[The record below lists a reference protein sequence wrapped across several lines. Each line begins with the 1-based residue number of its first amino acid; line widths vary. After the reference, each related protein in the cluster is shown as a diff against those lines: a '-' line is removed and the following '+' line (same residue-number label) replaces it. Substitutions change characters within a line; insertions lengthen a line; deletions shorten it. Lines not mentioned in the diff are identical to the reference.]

1 MTEVSDTPIR
11 HTDTV
16 ELRMDARPENL
27 ALARLALGGV
37 AAHTLLADE
46 VVADL
51 KLAVTEAC
59 TNAIEH
65 AYAGDSGANEIV
77 VRFALGDDT
86 LSVEVQDWGAGFD
99 GDVEPPRDEELEELR
114 DHAGVGLML
123 IRSLTDE
130 LTIESGGAGSTISF
144 SKRLT
149 PPE

>member
-1 MTEVSDTPIR
+1 MTETFDMRAP
-11 HTDTV
+11 HTETV

-27 ALARLALGGV
+27 VLARLALGGV
-37 AAHTLLADE
+37 AARTPLGDD

-65 AYAGDSGANEIV
+65 AYAGDPASNEIV
-77 VRFALGDDT
+77 VRFALDDGA
-86 LSVEVQDWGAGFD
+86 LSVEVQDWGVGFD
-99 GDVEPPRDEELEELR
+99 TDVEPPRDEELEELR

-130 LTIESGGAGSTISF
+130 LSIESGGAGSTISF

>member
-1 MTEVSDTPIR
+1 MTESFGAQVPQAE
-11 HTDTV
+11 TV

-27 ALARLALGGV
+27 VLARLALGGV
-37 AAHTLLADE
+37 AARTPLADD

-65 AYAGDSGANEIV
+65 AYAGNPGANEIV
-77 VRFALGDDT
+77 VRFALDDDAFA
-86 LSVEVQDWGAGFD
+86 VEVQDWGVGFD
-99 GDVEPPRDEELEELR
+99 TEIEPPRDEELR
-114 DHAGVGLML
+114 DRAGVGLML

-144 SKRLT
+144 AKRLR
-149 PPE
+149 PPG

>member
-1 MTEVSDTPIR
+1 MTEVNGSNAMQIP
-11 HTDTV
+11 HADTV

-27 ALARLALGGV
+27 VLARLALAGV
-37 AAHTLLADE
+37 AARTRLPED

-65 AYAGDSGANEIV
+65 AYAGDPDDNEIL
-77 VRFALGDDT
+77 VRFELGDDA
-86 LSVEVQDWGAGFD
+86 LSVDVQDWGVGFD
-99 GDVEPPRDEELEELR
+99 EESVPPPTAELR

-130 LTIESGGAGSTISF
+130 LTIESGGTGSIVSF
-144 SKRLT
+144 AKRFS
-149 PPE
+149 PPA

>member
-1 MTEVSDTPIR
+1 VIGQTVDARIPDR
-11 HTDTV
+11 HADTV

-27 ALARLALGGV
+27 VLARLALGGV
-37 AAHTLLADE
+37 AARTPLRDD
-46 VVADL
+46 VVSDL

-65 AYAGDSGANEIV
+65 AYAGDPGSNEIV
-77 VRFALGDDT
+77 VRFALDDGVF
-86 LSVEVQDWGAGFD
+86 SVEVQDWGTGFD
-99 GDVEPPRDEELEELR
+99 TEVEPPRDEELR

-130 LTIESGGAGSTISF
+130 LMIESGGAGSTISF

>member
-1 MTEVSDTPIR
+1 MMNETLDAWLPPAE
-11 HTDTV
+11 TV

-27 ALARLALGGV
+27 VLARLALGGV
-37 AAHTLLADE
+37 AARTPLGDD

-65 AYAGDSGANEIV
+65 AYAGNPGANEIV
-77 VRFALGDDT
+77 VRFALDDDA

-99 GDVEPPRDEELEELR
+99 TELEPPRDDELR
-114 DHAGVGLML
+114 DRAGVGLML

-144 SKRLT
+144 AK
-149 PPE
+149 

>member
-1 MTEVSDTPIR
+1 MTTESFGTHVPPAE
-11 HTDTV
+11 TV

-27 ALARLALGGV
+27 VLARLALGGV
-37 AAHTLLADE
+37 AARTPLGDD

-65 AYAGDSGANEIV
+65 AYAGDPGANEIV
-77 VRFALGDDT
+77 VRFALDDDA
-86 LSVEVQDWGAGFD
+86 LCVEVQDWGAGFD
-99 GDVEPPRDEELEELR
+99 TDVEPPRDGELR

-130 LTIESGGAGSTISF
+130 LTIESGGTGSTISF
-144 SKRLT
+144 AKRLR
-149 PPE
+149 PPG

>member
-1 MTEVSDTPIR
+1 MSETALDARVPFFE
-11 HTDTV
+11 TV

-99 GDVEPPRDEELEELR
+99 TDVEPPRDEELR
-114 DHAGVGLML
+114 DRAGVGLML

-130 LTIESGGAGSTISF
+130 LMIESGGAGSTISF

>member
-1 MTEVSDTPIR
+1 MTESFGTQVPQAE
-11 HTDTV
+11 TV

-27 ALARLALGGV
+27 VLARLALGGV
-37 AAHTLLADE
+37 AARTPLADD

-65 AYAGDSGANEIV
+65 AYAGNPGANEIV
-77 VRFALGDDT
+77 VRFALDDDAFA
-86 LSVEVQDWGAGFD
+86 VEVQDWGVGFD
-99 GDVEPPRDEELEELR
+99 TEIEPPRDEELR
-114 DHAGVGLML
+114 DRAGVGLML

-144 SKRLT
+144 AKRLR
-149 PPE
+149 PPG

>member
-1 MTEVSDTPIR
+1 VTETYGTPTPD
-11 HTDTV
+11 TDTV

-27 ALARLALGGV
+27 VLARLALGGV
-37 AAHTLLADE
+37 AARSPLGDD

-65 AYAGDSGANEIV
+65 AYAGDPGSNEIV
-77 VRFALGDDT
+77 IRFALDDDT
-86 LSVEVQDWGAGFD
+86 LAVEVQDWGSGFD
-99 GDVEPPRDEELEELR
+99 AEAEPAPEEELR

-130 LTIESGGAGSTISF
+130 LTIESGGAGSTVSF
-144 SKRLT
+144 AKRLR
-149 PPE
+149 PPR

>member
-1 MTEVSDTPIR
+1 MSETALDARVPHAEP
-11 HTDTV
+11 V

-27 ALARLALGGV
+27 VLARLALGGV
-37 AAHTLLADE
+37 AARTPLGDD

-65 AYAGDSGANEIV
+65 AYAGDPGVNEIV
-77 VRFALGDDT
+77 VRFALGDDA

-99 GDVEPPRDEELEELR
+99 TDVEPPREGELR

-144 SKRLT
+144 AKRLR
-149 PPE
+149 PQE

>member
-1 MTEVSDTPIR
+1 MTESFGAQVPQAE
-11 HTDTV
+11 TV

-27 ALARLALGGV
+27 VLARLALGGV
-37 AAHTLLADE
+37 AARTPLGDD

-65 AYAGDSGANEIV
+65 AYAGNPGANEIV
-77 VRFALGDDT
+77 VRFALDDDA
-86 LSVEVQDWGAGFD
+86 LAVEVQDWGVGFD
-99 GDVEPPRDEELEELR
+99 TEIEPPRDEELR
-114 DHAGVGLML
+114 DRAGVGLML

-144 SKRLT
+144 AKRLR
-149 PPE
+149 PPG

>member
-1 MTEVSDTPIR
+1 MMEAIDMRVP
-11 HTDTV
+11 HVETV

-27 ALARLALGGV
+27 VLARLALGGV
-37 AAHTLLADE
+37 AARTPLGDD

-65 AYAGDSGANEIV
+65 AYAGDPGSNEIV
-77 VRFALGDDT
+77 VRFALDDGA
-86 LSVEVQDWGAGFD
+86 LSVEVQDWGVGFD
-99 GDVEPPRDEELEELR
+99 TEVEPPRDEELEELR

-130 LTIESGGAGSTISF
+130 LTIESGGAGSTIAF
-144 SKRLT
+144 SKRLM

>member
-1 MTEVSDTPIR
+1 VSTEQLHRP

-27 ALARLALGGV
+27 VLVRLALGGV
-37 AAHTLLADE
+37 AARTSFGED

-65 AYAGDSGANEIV
+65 AYAGDAGDNEIV
-77 VRFALGDDT
+77 VRFALDDVL
-86 LSVEVQDWGAGFD
+86 LSVEVQDWGVGFD
-99 GDVEPPRDEELEELR
+99 ADVERVPEDELR

-130 LTIESGGAGSTISF
+130 LTIDSGSSGSTVSF
-144 SKRLT
+144 AKRLK
-149 PPE
+149 

>member
-1 MTEVSDTPIR
+1 MSIEQLP

-27 ALARLALGGV
+27 VLARLALGGV
-37 AAHTLLADE
+37 AARASFREE

-65 AYAGDSGANEIV
+65 AYAGDPADNEIV
-77 VRFALGDDT
+77 VRFALDHEVF
-86 LSVEVQDWGAGFD
+86 SVEVQDWGVGFD
-99 GDVEPPRDEELEELR
+99 ADVERVPEEELR

-123 IRSLTDE
+123 IRSLTDQ
-130 LTIESGGAGSTISF
+130 LTIESGSSGSTISF
-144 SKRLT
+144 AKRLS
-149 PPE
+149 

>member
-1 MTEVSDTPIR
+1 MSETALDARVPHAE
-11 HTDTV
+11 TV

-27 ALARLALGGV
+27 VLARLALGGV
-37 AAHTLLADE
+37 AARTPLGDD

-65 AYAGDSGANEIV
+65 AYAGDPASNEIV
-77 VRFALGDDT
+77 VRFALDDDA

-99 GDVEPPRDEELEELR
+99 TEVEPPREEELR

-130 LTIESGGAGSTISF
+130 LTIESGGAGSTIAF
-144 SKRLT
+144 SKWLT
-149 PPE
+149 PPG

>member
-1 MTEVSDTPIR
+1 MTESFGAQVPQAE
-11 HTDTV
+11 TV

-27 ALARLALGGV
+27 VLARLALGGV
-37 AAHTLLADE
+37 AARTPLAAD

-65 AYAGDSGANEIV
+65 AYAGNPGANEIV
-77 VRFALGDDT
+77 VRFAFDDDA
-86 LSVEVQDWGAGFD
+86 LSVEVQDWGTGFD
-99 GDVEPPRDEELEELR
+99 TEIEPPPDEELR
-114 DHAGVGLML
+114 DRAGVGLML

-144 SKRLT
+144 AKRLR
-149 PPE
+149 PQE

>member
-1 MTEVSDTPIR
+1 MGINGTHVRQKDTI
-11 HTDTV
+11 

-27 ALARLALGGV
+27 VLARLALGGL
-37 AAHTLLADE
+37 AQRALLTDD

-65 AYAGDSGANEIV
+65 AYAGNPGDNEVI
-77 VRFALGDDT
+77 VRFALGDDE
-86 LSVEVQDWGAGFD
+86 LWVEVQDWGIGFD
-99 GDVEPPRDEELEELR
+99 ADAEPVRDEELR

-130 LTIESGGAGSTISF
+130 LRIESGGSGSTVAF
-144 SKRLT
+144 AKRLT
-149 PPE
+149 YPE